1 MPELRLA
8 LIALGIVLV
17 IAVYLFTRWQS
28 RRGSRPSDPGHPA
41 SGRSTSGRP
50 ARRLDGDDLPPVRV
64 RPSAEREGE
73 APSGEEELPPLS
85 PGPRRGGLGA
95 RAAALLGRGRDV
107 EDAEATHADE
117 AVEPETPPAAAEGA
131 GNSGEPASPAEP
143 GSPAEE
149 EPALDTYD
157 PASQKIIS
165 LHVRAADEDGLDGAG
180 LRRVLERAGAHH
192 GQYDIFHRSESDAS
206 GRPALLFSIANM
218 VEPGYFDLEA
228 MDENRYRGVTLFA
241 VLPGPL
247 PGIQTFHEMLGLA
260 HRIAEELEGDVLDEA
275 RNPFSV
281 QRATHIEEQIVEFE
295 RLRRRENP
303 EGDAPQ

>member
-28 RRGSRPSDPGHPA
+28 RRGSRPSDSGHPA

-73 APSGEEELPPLS
+73 PPPGEEELPSLS

-95 RAAALLGRGRDV
+95 RAAALLGRGRDAD
-107 EDAEATHADE
+107 DAEATHADE
-117 AVEPETPPAAAEGA
+117 EVEPEKPPAAAEEA
-131 GNSGEPASPAEP
+131 GGSGEPASPAQ
-143 GSPAEE
+143 E

-165 LHVRAADEDGLDGAG
+165 LHVRAADEAGLEGAG

-192 GQYDIFHRSESDAS
+192 GQYDIFHRSEPGAA

-218 VEPGYFDLEA
+218 VEPGYFDLDA

-303 EGDAPQ
+303 EGDAGQ